1 MTENQKQLRPEITP
15 AALAALG
22 MPYLAYV
29 KPVLEHGTV
38 RYALHHADGSAIVVM
53 DSREVAFAAARQH
66 DLEPVSV
73 H

>member
-1 MTENQKQLRPEITP
+1 MTENQKHTPAPITP

-22 MPYLAYV
+22 VPFLAYV
-29 KPVLEHGTV
+29 KPVAVEDEI
-38 RYALHHADGSAIVVM
+38 RYALHSADGSQIAILE
-53 DSREVAFAAARQH
+53 SREVAFAAARQH

>member
-1 MTENQKQLRPEITP
+1 MTDNDTHVRADITP

-22 MPYLAYV
+22 VPYLAYV
-29 KPVLEHGTV
+29 KPIEVEGGV
-38 RYALHHADGSAIVVM
+38 RYALHHADGSEIGVLETR
-53 DSREVAFAAARQH
+53 DVAFAAARQH